1 MARSGRTVTGTL
13 VALVLAL
20 TLPVT
25 AFTAF
30 VLVRYAMEEQSRYAR
45 EAEQI
50 AGFVGEIVDRE
61 LTNFASVLKGASTSS
76 ELLSGNLSGF
86 YDEAVRLV
94 AGTDN
99 IVLLRDMGQR
109 QLINTAQPFGAAL
122 PPAVPLTESERAAL
136 EADHPVVGGVY
147 ASPLSGELRIPVAI
161 PVSLNNEPLVLAIT
175 VPAAHFWRVIT
186 PAAPPGWVITIGDGN
201 GIIVGRSLDNETYA
215 GQPALPE
222 YLALASGDG
231 GSFRIT
237 GFGGSVLL
245 SGYSR
250 SPFSNWIIGANIPIN
265 VVEAPLWSSLAGIL
279 AVALA
284 AAVIAMVI
292 SAAFIRRF
300 RRASLTLLDQARNTQ
315 ASGPPPDTGL
325 QEFDQII
332 DALADARAHS
342 DAAERSLRERT
353 QELEIL
359 LETVPASVWFTYDPA
374 VLEVK
379 RNAHAGRLL
388 RLPLD
393 SRASI
398 GSGAFKHLHTFKDG
412 EPCPASGLPLQRAFR
427 GENVRDEEYEYR
439 FDEGGEVTL
448 LTSAEALR
456 DPFGTIIG
464 AVSVSVDITERKRN
478 DERQKLLINELNHR
492 VKNTLTTVQS
502 IARRTLRT
510 AGSLAEAESA
520 LAERLVAVA
529 RAYDVLTREH
539 WKGSSVAAVLASAIG
554 GYSHAGRVTFDGP
567 DFWLSPSSSV
577 TFSLIVHELAVNATK
592 HGALSDDHGRVDI
605 GWTVGEDAE
614 GAVLTLHWRESGGP
628 AVKPPERNGFGT
640 DLLRRLTQTGGAEH
654 HIDFEPAGVV
664 CTVSLRQSRRPEDDA
679 PVDGAA
685 LPS

>member
-1 MARSGRTVTGTL
+1 MNLAGPLSFPVADKAAEMGIPVLFVTGFSGDPPGRLARECVLQKPYPAEDLERAHRRATPAGTGSWLESGRTVTGTL

-161 PVSLNNEPLVLAIT
+161 PVSLNNEPLVLTIT
-175 VPAAHFWRVIT
+175 VPAAYFWRVIT
-186 PAAPPGWVITIGDGN
+186 PAAPPGGVITIGDGS

-237 GFGGSVLL
+237 GLGGSVLL

-300 RRASLTLLDQARNTQ
+300 RRASPDPARPGEEHPDQWPAARH
-315 ASGPPPDTGL
+315 GPPGVRPDHRRPGR
-325 QEFDQII
+325 
-332 DALADARAHS
+332 RAAPIATRPS
-342 DAAERSLRERT
+342 GSLRERT

-359 LETVPASVWFTYDPA
+359 LETVPASVWFTYDPE

-379 RNAHAGRLL
+379 STPMPGACCGCRSTAAPPSARGLQAPPHVRGRRALP
-388 RLPLD
+388 RL
-393 SRASI
+393 RAS
-398 GSGAFKHLHTFKDG
+398 
-412 EPCPASGLPLQRAFR
+412 PCSAPFAARTCGTRSMNTASTRA
-427 GENVRDEEYEYR
+427 
-439 FDEGGEVTL
+439 
-448 LTSAEALR
+448 
-456 DPFGTIIG
+456 
-464 AVSVSVDITERKRN
+464 
-478 DERQKLLINELNHR
+478 
-492 VKNTLTTVQS
+492 
-502 IARRTLRT
+502 AR
-510 AGSLAEAESA
+510 
-520 LAERLVAVA
+520 
-529 RAYDVLTREH
+529 
-539 WKGSSVAAVLASAIG
+539 
-554 GYSHAGRVTFDGP
+554 
-567 DFWLSPSSSV
+567 
-577 TFSLIVHELAVNATK
+577 
-592 HGALSDDHGRVDI
+592 
-605 GWTVGEDAE
+605 
-614 GAVLTLHWRESGGP
+614 
-628 AVKPPERNGFGT
+628 
-640 DLLRRLTQTGGAEH
+640 
-654 HIDFEPAGVV
+654 
-664 CTVSLRQSRRPEDDA
+664 
-679 PVDGAA
+679 
-685 LPS
+685 